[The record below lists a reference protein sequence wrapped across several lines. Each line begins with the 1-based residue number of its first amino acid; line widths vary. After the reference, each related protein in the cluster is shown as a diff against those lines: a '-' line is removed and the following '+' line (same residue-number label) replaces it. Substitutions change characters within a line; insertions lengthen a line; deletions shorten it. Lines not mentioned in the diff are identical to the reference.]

1 MNINEYDYFRELVRE
16 CRLCYIGGAYVGKTA
31 LAVRLAQD
39 FHQEG
44 YRIWANIN
52 LKGASNLDRIFAL
65 DKDEP
70 SCVILE
76 LASLEL
82 ADEQYAQAFLDHVR
96 FRNIIVLIP
105 SAGPPHDLLR
115 VLECY
120 VNRTRRKRYLP
131 KRWQPKGL
139 ECYWHIPG
147 ATYRGAQGKFRWENP
162 EVVYGLYDHR
172 DPGNRGYMDG
182 YSAYI
187 WQHTLRQAVR
197 DLDGPITVDDFDIL
211 VRPGQLFMLCLWLHS
226 QLVYLLA
233 LKQASEE
240 ERDKFRHDPYY
251 QGSIIEQ
258 RVKLHRKNLGPVI
271 TDFQSVFDSE
281 LMHEDLNRM
290 EGLKFI
296 RNSLAHSFFS
306 LHHLK
311 DEGGFLSYVSNRKE
325 ENDTIW
331 QLFTDEAA
339 AQSYM
344 NDFLELGICFNRLCQ
359 NMDIDYNRIL

>member
-1 MNINEYDYFRELVRE
+1 MNPNEYGYFRELVRE
-16 CRLCYIGGAYVGKTA
+16 CRLCYIGGSFVGKTA

-44 YRIWANIN
+44 YRIWANIK
-52 LKGASNLDRIFAL
+52 LKGASYLDRIFAL
-65 DKDEP
+65 DHDEP

-82 ADEQYAQAFLDHVR
+82 YNEKYAEAFLNYIR
-96 FRNIIVLIP
+96 FRNVIVLIP
-105 SAGPPHDLLR
+105 SAGPPHALLR

-120 VNRTRRKRYLP
+120 VYRTRQRQYLP

-139 ECYWHIPG
+139 EYRWCIPG
-147 ATYRGAQGKFRWENP
+147 ATYHGSQGRFRWQNP
-162 EVVYGLYDHR
+162 EEVYSLYDHR
-172 DPGNRGYMDG
+172 DPGNRSYMDG
-182 YSAYI
+182 YSAYV
-187 WQHTLRQAVR
+187 WQQTLHQAMH
-197 DLDGPITVDDFDIL
+197 DLDSPITVDDFDIL

-240 ERDKFRHDPYY
+240 ERNRFRQDSHY
-251 QGSIIEQ
+251 QGSITDQ
-258 RVKLHRKNLGPVI
+258 RVKLHRKDLTPTI
-271 TDFQSVFDSE
+271 TDFQSAFGSE
-281 LMHEDLNRM
+281 LMREEVDYM
-290 EGLKFI
+290 ERLKLI

-311 DEGGFLSYVSNRKE
+311 DEDGFMFYAPKRKE
-325 ENDTIW
+325 ESEAVR
-331 QLFTDEAA
+331 QLFTNETD

-344 NDFLELGICFNRLCQ
+344 NDFLKLGVCFDRLCR
-359 NMDIDYNRIL
+359 NMNIDYNRIL